1 MYVFKIND
9 IIAVT
14 ELSDLKPRS
23 LQMCN
28 LLETGVQKP
37 ETWVQ
42 KPKSEPETEVQKPE
56 AEVKRLKRLKFIK
69 KT

>member
-14 ELSDLKPRS
+14 VLSDLKPRS
-23 LQMCN
+23 LQMRN

-42 KPKSEPETEVQKPE
+42 
-56 AEVKRLKRLKFIK
+56 
-69 KT
+69 